1 MPDNETDMP
10 CRQAH
15 QAAQWS
21 KDFLS
26 LLMTKTNPSQAQIT
40 MSQHIREA
48 VPIGTLGMDKINAR
62 DTRLTIARRD
72 DNKVVGKGWKMQAL
86 DRSVDSILAAA
97 TRLETEID
105 RETRYWEE
113 ILAVDQKGWKTC
125 KLPQE
130 RHTLGV
136 RFGFFEAPPSF
147 RNRSLAA
154 LQRRDDGSVYLD
166 QGVSDPTPKRV
177 LVRIETDGIVTGTLK
192 PERAVPDDAPLES
205 LILRARNTIL
215 EEELWQELN
224 REARTLANH
233 HVRWDGTGLSI
244 KVSPATK
251 VLLTMEILSDSLP
264 EYEGSHEDDAMAEA
278 ISISM
283 HLLLLYGH
291 RQALHRRRQAPI
303 PLSAAPQ
310 PPKRATNILRPMLK
324 RITYE
329 NALTDLSKTLA
340 SLHSVLTSTGLSIPK
355 YTLTSKS
362 RDPSKSKKS
371 SAEAA
376 IESLVED
383 LQAEFAIPLT
393 TSPEQSL
400 VVMMRIENSLQT
412 RWRIKVNAPA
422 DIPGGLLDVAR
433 PLPREREYGDVKD
446 VRGYILWAAGCALA
460 VGFAINKKRNDIDT
474 PPATQ
479 ADGAMDVDSEA
490 TTDSVWHLA
499 AVPALVRRDVSLEKE
514 ATQGKDVQQVSEVS
528 FAFKENVKC
537 ENRVELHAR
546 FKRRAAG
553 GKETKDMVFRG
564 KDDGEKSLKL
574 PYIMNSLVAW
584 NGEGA
589 KPEGFDVWDKKWMP
603 LRE

>member
-1 MPDNETDMP
+1 M
-10 CRQAH
+10 
-15 QAAQWS
+15 WS
-21 KDFLS
+21 RDFLS
-26 LLMTKTNPSQAQIT
+26 LLMTKTNPSQAQT
-40 MSQHIREA
+40 TLSQGIRDV

-72 DNKVVGKGWKMQAL
+72 DNKVVGKGWKIQAL

-97 TRLETEID
+97 TRLEKEID
-105 RETRYWEE
+105 CETKYWEE

-177 LVRIETDGIVTGTLK
+177 LIKIETNGVVTGTLK

-233 HVRWDGTGLSI
+233 DVRWDGTGLCVKI
-244 KVSPATK
+244 SPTTK
-251 VLLTMEILSDSLP
+251 VLLALEILNDSLLDH
-264 EYEGSHEDDAMAEA
+264 EGSHEDDAMAEA

-310 PPKRATNILRPMLK
+310 PPMRATNILRPMLK

-329 NALTDLSKTLA
+329 NVLTDLSNTLN
-340 SLHSVLTSTGLSIPK
+340 SLHNVLNSAGPSVPK
-355 YTLTSKS
+355 FTLTSKS
-362 RDPSKSKKS
+362 RDPSRSKKP

-383 LQAEFAIPLT
+383 LQAEFTIPLT

-412 RWRIKVNAPA
+412 RWRIRVNAPG
-422 DIPGGLLDVAR
+422 DIPGGLMDVAR
-433 PLPREREYGDVKD
+433 PLPKDREYGDVKD

-460 VGFAINKKRNDIDT
+460 VNFARSKKEKLDM

-479 ADGAMDVDSEA
+479 ADGAMEVDGAAAKE
-490 TTDSVWHLA
+490 SVWHLA
-499 AVPALVRRDVSLEKE
+499 AVPALVRRDVSAEKE
-514 ATQGKDVQQVSEVS
+514 ATQVKDIHQMTEVS
-528 FAFKENVKC
+528 FAFKENLKS
-537 ENRVELHAR
+537 EERVELHAL
-546 FKRRAAG
+546 FKRRAAS
-553 GKETKDMVFRG
+553 GKETKEMVFRG
-564 KDDGEKSLKL
+564 KADYEASPKL
-574 PYIMNSLVAW
+574 PYIMNNLAVW
-584 NGEGA
+584 DGEGA
-589 KPEGFDVWDKKWMP
+589 KPEGFDMWEKKWMP
-603 LRE
+603 LKE

>member
-1 MPDNETDMP
+1 M
-10 CRQAH
+10 
-15 QAAQWS
+15 WS
-21 KDFLS
+21 RDFLS
-26 LLMTKTNPSQAQIT
+26 LLMTKTNPSQAQT
-40 MSQHIREA
+40 TLSQGIREA
-48 VPIGTLGMDKINAR
+48 IPIGTLGMDKINAR

-72 DNKVVGKGWKMQAL
+72 DNKVVGKGWKIQAL
-86 DRSVDSILAAA
+86 ERSVDSILAAA

-105 RETRYWEE
+105 RETKYWEE
-113 ILAVDQKGWKTC
+113 ILAVDEKGWKTC

-177 LVRIETDGIVTGTLK
+177 LIKIETNGVVTGTLK
-192 PERAVPDDAPLES
+192 PKRAVPDDAPLES

-233 HVRWDGTGLSI
+233 HVRWDGTGLSV
-244 KVSPATK
+244 KLSPTTK
-251 VLLTMEILSDSLP
+251 VLLTLEILSDSLP
-264 EYEGSHEDDAMAEA
+264 EYEGSHEEDAMAEA

-310 PPKRATNILRPMLK
+310 PPMHATNILRPMLK

-329 NALTDLSKTLA
+329 NVLADLSSTLI
-340 SLHSVLTSTGLSIPK
+340 SLHSVLHSAGLSVSK
-355 YTLTSKS
+355 YTLASKS
-362 RDPSKSKKS
+362 RDPSKSKKP

-376 IESLVED
+376 IESVIED
-383 LQAEFAIPLT
+383 LQAEFTIPLT
-393 TSPEQSL
+393 TAPEQSL
-400 VVMMRIENSLQT
+400 VVMMRMENSLQT
-412 RWRIKVNAPA
+412 RWRIKVNAPG
-422 DIPGGLLDVAR
+422 DILGGLLDVAR
-433 PLPREREYGDVKD
+433 PLPRDKEYGGVKD

-460 VGFAINKKRNDIDT
+460 VAFAYEKKGLNTDT

-479 ADGAMDVDSEA
+479 GEGAMDVDGEGQAESA
-490 TTDSVWHLA
+490 WHLA
-499 AVPALVRRDVSLEKE
+499 AVPALVRRDVPAETE
-514 ATQGKDVQQVSEVS
+514 ATHGKDIHQVTEVS
-528 FAFKENVKC
+528 FAFQENAKS
-537 ENRVELHAR
+537 EDRVELRAL
-546 FKRRAAG
+546 FKRRAAS
-553 GKETKDMVFRG
+553 GKETKEMVFRG
-564 KDDGEKSLKL
+564 KADGEANSKL
-574 PYIMNSLVAW
+574 PYIMNSLAAW
-584 NGEGA
+584 NGVGERPGGS
-589 KPEGFDVWDKKWMP
+589 ETWEKKWVP
-603 LRE
+603 LKE

>member
-1 MPDNETDMP
+1 M
-10 CRQAH
+10 
-15 QAAQWS
+15 
-21 KDFLS
+21 
-26 LLMTKTNPSQAQIT
+26 
-40 MSQHIREA
+40 

-72 DNKVVGKGWKMQAL
+72 DNKVIGKGWKIQAL

-97 TRLETEID
+97 TRLEREID
-105 RETRYWEE
+105 RETKYWEE

-177 LVRIETDGIVTGTLK
+177 LIKIETNGVVTGTLK

-233 HVRWDGTGLSI
+233 DVRWDGTGLCVKI
-244 KVSPATK
+244 SPTTK
-251 VLLTMEILSDSLP
+251 VLLTLDILNDSLL

-310 PPKRATNILRPMLK
+310 PPMRATNILRPMLK

-329 NALTDLSKTLA
+329 NVLTNLSSTLN
-340 SLHSVLTSTGLSIPK
+340 SLHDVLNSVGLPVPK
-355 YTLTSKS
+355 FTLTSKS
-362 RDPSKSKKS
+362 RDSSRSKKP

-376 IESLVED
+376 IESLIED
-383 LQAEFAIPLT
+383 LQAEFTIPLT
-393 TSPEQSL
+393 TSPAQSL

-412 RWRIKVNAPA
+412 RWRIKVNAPG
-422 DIPGGLLDVAR
+422 DIPGGLMDVAR
-433 PLPREREYGDVKD
+433 PLPKDRDYGDVKD
-446 VRGYILWAAGCALA
+446 VRGYILWAAGCALT
-460 VGFAINKKRNDIDT
+460 VGFARSKKENLDT
-474 PPATQ
+474 PPETQ
-479 ADGAMDVDSEA
+479 ADAAMEVDGATAKE
-490 TTDSVWHLA
+490 SVWHLA
-499 AVPALVRRDVSLEKE
+499 AVPAMLRRDVSAEKE
-514 ATQGKDVQQVSEVS
+514 ASQVTDIHQVTEVS
-528 FAFKENVKC
+528 FAFKKNLKSE
-537 ENRVELHAR
+537 ERVELHAL
-546 FKRRAAG
+546 FKRRAAN
-553 GKETKDMVFRG
+553 GKETKEMVFRG
-564 KDDGEKSLKL
+564 KADYEASPKL
-574 PYIMNSLVAW
+574 SYIMNNLAAW

-589 KPEGFDVWDKKWMP
+589 KPEGFDMWEKKWMP
-603 LRE
+603 LQE

>member
-1 MPDNETDMP
+1 M
-10 CRQAH
+10 
-15 QAAQWS
+15 
-21 KDFLS
+21 
-26 LLMTKTNPSQAQIT
+26 
-40 MSQHIREA
+40 

-62 DTRLTIARRD
+62 DTRLTITRRD
-72 DNKVVGKGWKMQAL
+72 NNKVVGKGWKIQAL

-97 TRLETEID
+97 TRLEKEID
-105 RETRYWEE
+105 CETKYWEE

-177 LVRIETDGIVTGTLK
+177 FIKIETNGIVTGTLK
-192 PERAVPDDAPLES
+192 PERAVPDDASLES

-233 HVRWDGTGLSI
+233 DVRWDGTGLCVKI
-244 KVSPATK
+244 SPTTK
-251 VLLTMEILSDSLP
+251 VLLTLEILNDSLL
-264 EYEGSHEDDAMAEA
+264 EHEGSHEDDAMAEA

-291 RQALHRRRQAPI
+291 RQALHRRRQAPK

-310 PPKRATNILRPMLK
+310 PPMRTTNILRPMLK

-329 NALTDLSKTLA
+329 NVLTDLSGTLN
-340 SLHSVLTSTGLSIPK
+340 SLHDVLNSAGLPVPNF
-355 YTLTSKS
+355 TLTSKS
-362 RDPSKSKKS
+362 RDLSRSKKP

-376 IESLVED
+376 IESLTED
-383 LQAEFAIPLT
+383 LQAEFIIPLT
-393 TSPEQSL
+393 TFPEQSL

-412 RWRIKVNAPA
+412 RWRIKVNAPGY
-422 DIPGGLLDVAR
+422 IPGGLMCVAR
-433 PLPREREYGDVKD
+433 PLPKDREYGDVKD
-446 VRGYILWAAGCALA
+446 VRAYILWAAGCAMA
-460 VGFAINKKRNDIDT
+460 VGFGYKDKATNTDT

-479 ADGAMDVDSEA
+479 ADGAMDVDTPGKESI
-490 TTDSVWHLA
+490 WHLA
-499 AVPALVRRDVSLEKE
+499 AVPALVRRDVTAEKE
-514 ATQGKDVQQVSEVS
+514 ATQVKDIHQVMEVS
-528 FAFKENVKC
+528 FAFKENLKSD
-537 ENRVELHAR
+537 EKVELHAL
-546 FKRRAAG
+546 FKRGAAS
-553 GKETKDMVFRG
+553 GKETKEMVFRG
-564 KDDGEKSLKL
+564 KPDFEASPKL
-574 PYIMNSLVAW
+574 PYVMNSLASW

-589 KPEGFDVWDKKWMP
+589 RPQGFEKWEKNWMP
-603 LRE
+603 LIQ

>member
-1 MPDNETDMP
+1 MCGTKTDEMQ
-10 CRQAH
+10 RQAH
-15 QAAQWS
+15 QAAMWS
-21 KDFLS
+21 RDFLS
-26 LLMTKTNPSQAQIT
+26 LLMTKTNPSQAQT
-40 MSQHIREA
+40 TLSQGIREA
-48 VPIGTLGMDKINAR
+48 IPIGTLGMDKINAR

-72 DNKVVGKGWKMQAL
+72 DNKVVGKGWKIQAL

-105 RETRYWEE
+105 RETKYWEE
-113 ILAVDQKGWKTC
+113 ILAVDEKGWKTC

-233 HVRWDGTGLSI
+233 DVRWDGTGLSV
-244 KVSPATK
+244 KLSPTTK
-251 VLLTMEILSDSLP
+251 VLLTLEILDESLP

-303 PLSAAPQ
+303 PVSAAPQ
-310 PPKRATNILRPMLK
+310 PPMRATNILRPMLK

-329 NALTDLSKTLA
+329 NVLTDLSSTLT
-340 SLHSVLTSTGLSIPK
+340 SLHNVLNSAGLSVPK
-355 YTLTSKS
+355 FTLTSKS
-362 RDPSKSKKS
+362 RDPSKSKKP

-376 IESLVED
+376 IESLIED
-383 LQAEFAIPLT
+383 LQAEFTIPLT

-433 PLPREREYGDVKD
+433 PLPRDREYGDLKG
-446 VRGYILWAAGCALA
+446 VRGYILWAAECALA
-460 VGFAINKKRNDIDT
+460 VGFANNKKPDLGI
-474 PPATQ
+474 PPAMQ
-479 ADGAMDVDSEA
+479 ADAMDVDGA
-490 TTDSVWHLA
+490 AKANSVWHLA
-499 AVPALVRRDVSLEKE
+499 AVPALVRRDVPAEKE
-514 ATQGKDVQQVSEVS
+514 ATQARDVHQVTDVS
-528 FAFKENVKC
+528 FVFKENAKS
-537 ENRVELHAR
+537 EERVELHVL
-546 FKRRAAG
+546 FKRRAAC
-553 GKETKDMVFRG
+553 GKETKEMVFRG
-564 KDDGEKSLKL
+564 EADGEASPKL
-574 PYIMNSLVAW
+574 PYIMNNLAAW
-584 NGEGA
+584 DGEGA
-589 KPEGFDVWDKKWMP
+589 RPEGFETWERKWMP
-603 LRE
+603 LRK